1 MRAYCG
7 VMILLAVASAGCG
20 RIRDSRENTQGL
32 TVAQVTAVE
41 NAVRQFAAIVAHD
54 VTQEGPIAWN
64 KHFSDQPAF
73 FMAVNGK
80 LAFPSGQ
87 AAKLAMPEV
96 ARTYK
101 HIDLH
106 WGDDLRVDAL
116 TPELAV
122 MATSY
127 DEVLD
132 DAEGHRTTA
141 SGYFTGLAEFRDG
154 QWQFRDAHWSVPVPE
169 EKVIVKPAK

>member
-1 MRAYCG
+1 MRVRCWMALLPAV
-7 VMILLAVASAGCG
+7 VMLGCHG
-20 RIRDSRENTQGL
+20 YRDSGDNVQSL
-32 TVAQVTAVE
+32 TPERRATVE
-41 NAVRQFAAIVAHD
+41 DGVRRFAATVAHD
-54 VTQEGPIAWN
+54 VTQEGPIAWR
-64 KHFSDQPAF
+64 KHFAETPAF

-87 AAKLAMPEV
+87 AAAQAMPEV

-106 WGDDLRVDAL
+106 WGNDLRVDAL

-132 DAEGHRTTA
+132 DAQGNRLAA
-141 SGYFTGLAEFRDG
+141 SGYFTGVAELRNG
-154 QWQFRDAHWSVPVPE
+154 QWKFRDAHWSVPVP
-169 EKVIVKPAK
+169 PAKSP